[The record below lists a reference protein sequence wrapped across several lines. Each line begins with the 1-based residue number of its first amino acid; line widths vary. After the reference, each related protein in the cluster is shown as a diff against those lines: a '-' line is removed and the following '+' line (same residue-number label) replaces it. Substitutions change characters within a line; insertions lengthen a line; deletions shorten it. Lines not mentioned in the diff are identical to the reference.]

1 VSTVI
6 VATITAT
13 EKIAGREDVE
23 TVFEIIV
30 FAFDERQ
37 LRAVGG

>member
-1 VSTVI
+1 VSAII

-13 EKIAGREDVE
+13 KKIAGREDVE

-30 FAFDERQ
+30 LAFDERQ
-37 LRAVGG
+37 LGTVGG